1 MKLNWK
7 FPSTPSLVIAVV
19 ILLVSFVSLSI
30 GYDRGYKQGQLNA
43 IRGEWTYFVIDGQI
57 LKYIGQEPKEVK

>member
-1 MKLNWK
+1 MSKDK
-7 FPSTPSLVIAVV
+7 FITLILAVIAAVM
-19 ILLVSFVSLSI
+19 IRALS
-30 GYDRGYKQGQLNA
+30 GTLSYDHGYKAGQLNA